1 MIADKVSLCKS
12 AVLNYLAEMREEGV
26 IDYDNRVI
34 ITEAIQSL
42 KEERRQARI
51 IGSVPCGTLTLETE
65 AAEDTVNLP
74 TRIFGSGELYLLK
87 AYGDSMTGAGIDPGD
102 WVVVH
107 KQEHANNGDLVI
119 ALVEG
124 EGSTLKR
131 YFNDPKNKRVILHPE
146 NPKYPDIPLTDCKTD
161 AASPRYRHPE
171 RCRGLLSLSGE
182 SSVNRYY
189 GRGIQWMRKRLCF
202 MPFAASAGICWA
214 NTVPVPPMKRS
225 ARSAGPGCW

>member
-1 MIADKVSLCKS
+1 MRYKDPKKKEEIIRFVNQYYEDYQCTPSARMIADKVSLCKS

-87 AYGDSMTGAGIDPGD
+87 A
-102 WVVVH
+102 
-107 KQEHANNGDLVI
+107 
-119 ALVEG
+119 
-124 EGSTLKR
+124 R
-131 YFNDPKNKRVILHPE
+131 
-146 NPKYPDIPLTDCKTD
+146 
-161 AASPRYRHPE
+161 
-171 RCRGLLSLSGE
+171 
-182 SSVNRYY
+182 
-189 GRGIQWMRKRLCF
+189 
-202 MPFAASAGICWA
+202 
-214 NTVPVPPMKRS
+214 
-225 ARSAGPGCW
+225 